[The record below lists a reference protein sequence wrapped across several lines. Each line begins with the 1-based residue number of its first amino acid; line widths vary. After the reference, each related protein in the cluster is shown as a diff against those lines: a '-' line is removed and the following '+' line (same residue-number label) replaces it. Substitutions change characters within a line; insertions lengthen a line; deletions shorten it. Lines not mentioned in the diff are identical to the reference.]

1 MRFDSS
7 EIAFSHLD
15 NHALKR
21 ANLLFLLMS
30 VRFLSVVGPKA
41 MGIFL
46 FFRLP
51 VLGLIRKTLFAHFCG
66 GESIKEAQNTIVAL
80 ARRGIGAILDYSV
93 EGISDKNA
101 LDLVLNELKS
111 TIDQAKGAKAVP
123 FAVFK
128 ISGLARPEL
137 LEKVQNLEL
146 ISTEESQELAQ
157 AKGRIEALCQHAAD
171 SKVKIF
177 IDAEESW
184 IQDVIDGIAED
195 MMKRFNQKETYIFTT
210 LQMYR
215 LDRMEYL
222 IGLHKRAL
230 EGGYRVGV
238 KVVRGAYMEK
248 ERARALHFHQP
259 SPIHPDQ
266 FSTDR
271 DYNLALE
278 YCVENRGIFSICA
291 GTHNEFS
298 SLKLVNLME
307 VHKIEKNDPRF
318 YFAQLLGMSDHISNV
333 LAQSG
338 YNVAKYVPYG
348 PLKEVLPYLFR
359 RAQENTSIAGQA
371 GRELTLLKKEV
382 VRRSLK
388 GIA

>member
-15 NHALKR
+15 NNALKR

-30 VRFLSVVGPKA
+30 LRFLAVVGPKIIA
-41 MGIFL
+41 LML

-51 VLGLIRKTLFAHFCG
+51 VLGLIRMTLFSHFCG
-66 GESIKEAQNTIVAL
+66 GESIEDAQKTVVSL

-93 EGISDKNA
+93 EGISDKKS
-101 LDLVLNELKS
+101 LDLVLKELKS
-111 TIDQAKGAKAVP
+111 SIDQAKGAKAVP

-128 ISGLARPEL
+128 VSGLARPQL
-137 LEKVQNLEL
+137 LEKIQNLEV
-146 ISTEESQELAQ
+146 ISNEEAQEFSE
-157 AKGRIEALCQHAAD
+157 AKNRIEALCQHAAQ

-215 LDRMEYL
+215 IDRMEYL
-222 IGLHKRAL
+222 IGLHNKAL
-230 EGGYRVGV
+230 EGGYKVGV

-248 ERARALHFHQP
+248 ERARALRFHQP

-278 YCVENRGIFSICA
+278 YCVENRDIFSICA

-307 VHKIEKNDPRF
+307 VHHIEKNDPRF
-318 YFAQLLGMSDHISNV
+318 FFAQLLGMSDHISNV
-333 LAQSG
+333 LALSG

-382 VRRSLK
+382 MRRRLK
-388 GIA
+388 GI

>member
-1 MRFDSS
+1 MRFDNS
-7 EIAFSHLD
+7 EIAFAHLD
-15 NHALKR
+15 NNALKR
-21 ANLLFLLMS
+21 ANLLFNLMS
-30 VRFLSVVGPKA
+30 VRFLASFGPKA
-41 MGIFL
+41 VSFLL

-51 VLGLIRKTLFAHFCG
+51 VLGLIRKTLFSHFCG
-66 GESIKEAQNTIVAL
+66 GESIEGAQNTVVTL

-93 EGISDKNA
+93 EGVSNKNA
-101 LDLVLNELKS
+101 LDLVLKELMA

-128 ISGLARPEL
+128 VSGLARPQL
-137 LEKVQNLEL
+137 LERIQNREA
-146 ISTEESQELAQ
+146 ISNEETIEFSE
-157 AKGRIEALCQHAAD
+157 AKLRIETLCQHAAR

-177 IDAEESW
+177 VDAEESW
-184 IQDVIDGIAED
+184 IQDVIDGITED
-195 MMKRFNQKETYIFTT
+195 MMMRFNQSETLIFTT

-222 IGLHKRAL
+222 VSLHKKAL
-230 EGGYRVGV
+230 EKDFKVGV

-248 ERARALHFHQP
+248 ERARAARLHQP

-278 YCVENRGIFSICA
+278 YCVENRNVFSICA

-298 SLKLVNLME
+298 TLRLVHLME
-307 VHKIEKNDPRF
+307 VHKIKKNDPHF

-333 LAQSG
+333 LALDG
-338 YNVAKYVPYG
+338 FNVAKYVPYG

-382 VRRSLK
+382 VRRKLK
-388 GIA
+388 RFF